1 MMTSRFSIALFG
13 VLFLMLGL
21 LDVGLAEM
29 PSAEV
34 VMKMKDGKVT
44 AVGKDEVQIDG
55 SSYRINENAQ
65 IVDHEGQTLSVEDID
80 QDIHKRAVVKYLL
93 KAGKIEVMIV
103 TNPQ

>member
-1 MMTSRFSIALFG
+1 MRKSKFAIGLMGVVFAMPGLFNTG
-13 VLFLMLGL
+13 F
-21 LDVGLAEM
+21 AEM
-29 PSAEV
+29 PPAAV
-34 VMKMKDGKVT
+34 VAQMKDGKVT
-44 AVGKDEVQIDG
+44 AVSKDEVQIDG

-65 IVDHEGQTLSVEDID
+65 IVDHEGQSLSVEDID